1 MAVNR
6 NSGGGVFVERDGSF
20 LVRACAGDTLVFG
33 ALGYY
38 SVEKVVV
45 ESMRTESV
53 NIKLKKLEVELG
65 TAEVFA
71 PRTLNQILR
80 EIETLS

>member
-1 MAVNR
+1 MLRETEV
-6 NSGGGVFVERDGSF
+6 F

-45 ESMRTESV
+45 ESMRTEYV

-65 TAEVFA
+65 TA
-71 PRTLNQILR
+71 RYLL
-80 EIETLS
+80 